1 MNLGVKSVNVAING
15 TLIDRESAKQ
25 LKLKNINVQVSID
38 GDVAK
43 IHDLLRGVE
52 RLFTYWL
59 ILILVFQNMTLILDI
74 YVIIYSVLYFY

>member
-1 MNLGVKSVNVAING
+1 MNLGVKSVSVATNG

-43 IHDLLRGVE
+43 IHDLIRDVE
-52 RLFTYWL
+52 GALNQAVYGIKLLQEEGNDVSVSTTVNK
-59 ILILVFQNMTLILDI
+59 LV
-74 YVIIYSVLYFY
+74 